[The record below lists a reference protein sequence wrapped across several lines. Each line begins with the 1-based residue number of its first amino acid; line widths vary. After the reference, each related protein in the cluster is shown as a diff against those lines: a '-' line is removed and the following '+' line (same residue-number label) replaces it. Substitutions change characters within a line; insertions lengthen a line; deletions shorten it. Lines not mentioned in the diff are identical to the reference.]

1 MVKNIPT
8 NLLQDQ
14 TASLMNGISNLRN
27 LNSIVGKKGGHRE
40 IVPIKLIRNTHSV
53 QKGELQIN
61 STQAHHVI

>member
-27 LNSIVGKKGGHRE
+27 VNSIVGKKGGHRE
-40 IVPIKLIRNTHSV
+40 IIPIKLITNTNSV
-53 QKGELQIN
+53 QKRG
-61 STQAHHVI
+61 TTD